1 MFETF
6 TCWSDAAQRGS
17 AKRRVRA
24 AFVPRSGT
32 NALRGEAAQLHAA
45 AAGGCVRA
53 HAPRRVF
60 ANLAVMAGLEAD
72 VTGAAFCGVGKAAG
86 KLKAAV
92 HLLRRSRLRSS
103 ILRFSA
109 EYCENHIAA

>member
-6 TCWSDAAQRGS
+6 ICWSDAAQRGS

-60 ANLAVMAGLEAD
+60 AFPAVIAGGIRSGRYGRG
-72 VTGAAFCGVGKAAG
+72 VCGVGE
-86 KLKAAV
+86 AAV
-92 HLLRRSRLRSS
+92 D
-103 ILRFSA
+103 
-109 EYCENHIAA
+109 

>member
-1 MFETF
+1 MFAF
-6 TCWSDAAQRGS
+6 FQCRLNAARRGL

-60 ANLAVMAGLEAD
+60 AFPAVIADGIKSGRYVRGVLRGGRGGGEIESRGLLAAEIAVEI
-72 VTGAAFCGVGKAAG
+72 VYFAF
-86 KLKAAV
+86 
-92 HLLRRSRLRSS
+92 
-103 ILRFSA
+103 
-109 EYCENHIAA
+109 

>member
-6 TCWSDAAQRGS
+6 ICWSDAAQRGS

-72 VTGAAFCGVGKAAG
+72 VTGAAFAGWERRRWIESRGLLAAEI
-86 KLKAAV
+86 AV
-92 HLLRRSRLRSS
+92 E
-103 ILRFSA
+103 IVYFA
-109 EYCENHIAA
+109 F